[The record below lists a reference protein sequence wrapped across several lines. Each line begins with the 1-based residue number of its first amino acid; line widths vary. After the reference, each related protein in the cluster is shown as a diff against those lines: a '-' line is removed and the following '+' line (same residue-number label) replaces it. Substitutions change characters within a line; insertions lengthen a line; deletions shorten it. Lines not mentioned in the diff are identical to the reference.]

1 MRQNTTYS
9 GRKLFKSFF
18 RRWNFCGLHSEN
30 TGLEFPPTWVYVDR
44 VQKFTLGLIKTGLP
58 SQKFHLEVLF
68 HRWNT
73 LVVVWFKTHITI
85 LSLVSPPD
93 RQTDTDRQI
102 DRHRQTDRQTDR
114 HHWNEW
120 LDPLNLSHMAD
131 IWLFSRI
138 PRCIIRSGFS

>member
-30 TGLEFPPTWVYVDR
+30 TGLEFPPTWVFVDR
-44 VQKFTLGLIKTGLP
+44 VKKFTLGLIKTGLP
-58 SQKFHLEVLF
+58 SQKFHLEALF

-93 RQTDTDRQI
+93 RQTNR
-102 DRHRQTDRQTDR
+102 DRQTPL
-114 HHWNEW
+114 EW
-120 LDPLNLSHMAD
+120 KTGSSEPLAYGWYWTIISHGWYWTILSHT
-131 IWLFSRI
+131 
-138 PRCIIRSGFS
+138 